1 MNYIDNDNYNNDN
14 YSRVR
19 LFLCGIIAAVLFLIV
34 IFLMCTDFH
43 PPKLFSFRSCQG
55 ESSGEPDYDSDF
67 SGLYNQ
73 DVIVADLSKDDIE
86 KLLIPLPGGVRISNV
101 HIENNPM
108 KKTFS
113 VRFPRGGKNYDF
125 SSVVNHSS
133 AVHEI
138 EYVIKDNLVT
148 INVKLKILADYEFCI
163 DNSMLYVKFVS
174 PRDKYPVIVVIDAG
188 HGGNDVGA
196 VENGIYEKDI
206 DLAICNR
213 LKYYLDSEIFK
224 TYYTRTG
231 DSYPTVE
238 ERVDFVNELKPDL
251 FISVHSNWFENSTVS
266 GTSVLYNKR
275 DTNPFGS
282 RWLAGIL
289 AKSVSDS
296 AGTGNR
302 GAVIGNEIH
311 IVRTSKVPVALIETG
326 FMSNPSDLGVL
337 STESGQDRI
346 AEGIHK
352 GIVQALSEM
361 GKYSR

>member
-1 MNYIDNDNYNNDN
+1 MNYIDNNNYSDDNYNRVQIFL
-14 YSRVR
+14 YSI
-19 LFLCGIIAAVLFLIV
+19 IIAV
-34 IFLMCTDFH
+34 IFLIMIFLMGTGFNLMN
-43 PPKLFSFRSCQG
+43 LFSVKSCQG
-55 ESSGEPDYDSDF
+55 SKSEDLENGIDF

-73 DVIVADLSKDDIE
+73 DVIVSDLSKDDIE
-86 KLLIPLPGGVRISNV
+86 KLLVPLPGGVGISNV

-138 EYVIKDNLVT
+138 EYVIKDNVVT

-163 DNSMLYVKFVS
+163 DNSMLYIKFIS

-213 LKYYLDSEIFK
+213 LKYYLDSETFK
-224 TYYTRTG
+224 TYYTRTD

-251 FISVHSNWFENSTVS
+251 FISVHSNWFENSIVS

-275 DTNPFGS
+275 DTNNYGS
-282 RWLAGIL
+282 QWLAGIL

-296 AGTGNR
+296 AGINNR
-302 GAVIGNEIH
+302 GVVIGNDIH
-311 IVRTSKVPVALIETG
+311 IVRTSKVPVALIEVG
-326 FMSNPSDLGVL
+326 FMSNPSDLSVIC
-337 STESGQDRI
+337 SQNGQDRI

-361 GKYSR
+361 GKYSS

>member
-1 MNYIDNDNYNNDN
+1 MNYIDNNNYNNDN
-14 YSRVR
+14 YNRVR
-19 LFLCGIIAAVLFLIV
+19 LFLYGIIIAVLFLVMIL
-34 IFLMCTDFH
+34 LMCTGFH
-43 PPKLFSFRSCQG
+43 FPNLFFVRSCQG
-55 ESSGEPDYDSDF
+55 NALEKPGYDSDF

-86 KLLIPLPGGVRISNV
+86 KLLIPLPGGVRVSNV
-101 HIENNPM
+101 HIENNPI

-113 VRFPRGGKNYDF
+113 VSFPRGGKNYDL
-125 SSVVNHSS
+125 SSVVNNSS

-163 DNSMLYVKFVS
+163 DNSMLYVKFIS

-213 LKYYLDSEIFK
+213 LKYYLDSETFK
-224 TYYTRTG
+224 TYYTRTD

-251 FISVHSNWFENSTVS
+251 FISVHSNWFENSMVS
-266 GTSVLYNKR
+266 GTSVLYNKK

-282 RWLAGIL
+282 QWLAGIL

-302 GAVIGNEIH
+302 GAVVGNEIH

-326 FMSNPSDLGVL
+326 FMSNPSDLSVL